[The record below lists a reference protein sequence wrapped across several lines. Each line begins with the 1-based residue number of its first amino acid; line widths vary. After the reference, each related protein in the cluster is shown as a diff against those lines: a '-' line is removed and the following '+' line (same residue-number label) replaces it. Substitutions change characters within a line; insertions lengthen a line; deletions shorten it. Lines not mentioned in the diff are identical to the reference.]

1 MLYLIK
7 TEQVKKR
14 RFYSNDVLKRHGFS
28 NLIFDVEGDDEDEDD
43 CVIESGDF
51 RIAYDA
57 VHRHEQEGRGQRAQ
71 DADRVTKGHQL
82 FGGRGSQLFEFNRNK
97 MVKVCKSEFSLP
109 TKAGFKI
116 VSHDLNNKG
125 SD

>member
-1 MLYLIK
+1 MLYIMK

-14 RFYSNDVLKRHGFS
+14 RSYSNNVLKRHGFS

-57 VHRHEQEGRGQRAQ
+57 VHRHEQEGRRQRAQ

-82 FGGRGSQLFEFNRNK
+82 FGGRRSHLF
-97 MVKVCKSEFSLP
+97 
-109 TKAGFKI
+109 GFI
-116 VSHDLNNKG
+116 
-125 SD
+125 

>member
-1 MLYLIK
+1 MMRHRSPMFASTYLI
-7 TEQVKKR
+7 
-14 RFYSNDVLKRHGFS
+14 FN
-28 NLIFDVEGDDEDEDD
+28 VECDDEDEDD

-57 VHRHEQEGRGQRAQ
+57 VHRHEQEGRRQRAQ

-82 FGGRGSQLFEFNRNK
+82 FGGRRSHLFEFHRNKMAKRK